1 MAVSLSPALH
11 LQPRRPSPTPT
22 HTAGKERLE
31 RPWAVRDEGRADLLD
46 AMGERE
52 LQVRREQLLD
62 VRPADVGGL
71 LDLDDAE
78 DLVDMPHISIPL
90 HN

>member
-1 MAVSLSPALH
+1 
-11 LQPRRPSPTPT
+11 
-22 HTAGKERLE
+22 
-31 RPWAVRDEGRADLLD
+31 
-46 AMGERE
+46 MGERE
-52 LQVRREQLLD
+52 LEVRREQLLD

-78 DLVDMPHISIPL
+78 DLVNMPHISIPL